1 MPLKG
6 TVIEFNDALTD
17 APEVVND
24 DPYGEGWMIKVQ
36 LDDANDNTGLLDAT
50 AYKAL
55 IGA

>member
-6 TVIEFNDALTD
+6 TVIEFNEALTD

-36 LDDANDNTGLLDAT
+36 LDNLEDQAGLLDAA

>member
-6 TVIEFNDALTD
+6 TVIEFNESLID

-24 DPYGEGWMIKVQ
+24 YPYGEGWMIKVQ
-36 LDDANDNTGLLDAT
+36 LDNLEDQTALLDAA
-50 AYKAL
+50 AYKSL

>member
-6 TVIEFNDALTD
+6 TVIEFNEQLTD

-36 LDDANDNTGLLDAT
+36 LDNLEDQAGLLDAS

>member
-6 TVIEFNDALTD
+6 TVIKFNEELTD

-36 LDDANDNTGLLDAT
+36 LDNLEDQEGLLDAS